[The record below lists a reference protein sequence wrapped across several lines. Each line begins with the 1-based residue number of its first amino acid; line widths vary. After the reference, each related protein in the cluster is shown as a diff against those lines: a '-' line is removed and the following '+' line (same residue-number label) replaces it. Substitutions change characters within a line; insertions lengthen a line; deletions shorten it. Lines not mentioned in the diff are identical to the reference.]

1 MKEKDFNSI
10 CWKTNEL
17 AASGARYSDKSECY
31 IRYMGDYEDKFIPV
45 MRGSFDFTNGL
56 CSVKAKM
63 STTGFRGGDSGH
75 GGRTWI
81 ELDFDEL
88 FDLGPVK
95 FTENSKTGHKKLSI
109 YIRGD
114 EELSQIT
121 DLLHTLSE
129 MLLIHKDSNNIRDRI
144 LLGR

>member
-1 MKEKDFNSI
+1 MAEKDFNSI

-17 AASGARYSDKSECY
+17 AASGARYSDKSKCCIIY
-31 IRYMGDYEDKFIPV
+31 TGDYEDKPV
-45 MRGSFDFTNGL
+45 MRGSFDFTNGFR
-56 CSVKAKM
+56 SVKAKM

-95 FTENSKTGHKKLSI
+95 FIEDSKTGHKKISI